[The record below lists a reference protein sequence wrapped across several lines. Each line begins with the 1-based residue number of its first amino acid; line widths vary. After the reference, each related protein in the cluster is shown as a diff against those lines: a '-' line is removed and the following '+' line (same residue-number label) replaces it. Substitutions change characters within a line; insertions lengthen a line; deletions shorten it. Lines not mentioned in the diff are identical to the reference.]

1 MAVQGSPSARRGEGF
16 VYSLRVRPVLIG
28 GEKPRARRPGAQ
40 RRDGHCRAESGGLGD
55 PEPSLLRDRIDRS
68 VPGTARSRLGFSPW
82 MMDPTWLSSPNES
95 QGVFF

>member
-16 VYSLRVRPVLIG
+16 VYSLRVRPVLMG

-40 RRDGHCRAESGGLGD
+40 RRDGHSGGSGD

-68 VPGTARSRLGFSPW
+68 VSGTACSWPW
-82 MMDPTWLSSPNES
+82 LLAWDGS
-95 QGVFF
+95 